1 MPRHNHRHLVF
12 LLLSEMMDRMMLMV
26 AVALPLLL
34 VASITDASRF
44 HPLSQQEVDQKLGA
58 PANETALIR
67 GLIGRISPDAD
78 SGTDPTY
85 MVISLFNADETPTE
99 TGLTDSLQHLISMG
113 FALKHGQGTAG
124 AVWIAGS
131 GAGPLSGAKTI
142 ILGWNVLP
150 AEYGDSR
157 THFFT
162 AWTDDGFIKTGCLN
176 TKCPGFQP
184 EKGAHIAPGDAIEHV
199 STPNGGKQ
207 NLNLKVVKDSGA
219 SGDWLV
225 HLGLNRDPE
234 LIGRFPRSLFTGVF
248 FDKAVAI
255 RFGGMV
261 TAPVSDPAPMGSGY
275 LPAAGGAAASISNI
289 QLIDRDGRASPV
301 TQDLPKLESKPDSYA
316 VSPIENGKFFYGG
329 PKGAK

>member
-1 MPRHNHRHLVF
+1 
-12 LLLSEMMDRMMLMV
+12 MDRMMLM
-26 AVALPLLL
+26 VALPLLL
-34 VASITDASRF
+34 VASVTDASRS
-44 HPLSQQEVDQKLGA
+44 HPWSQQEVDQKLGA

-85 MVISLFNADETPTE
+85 FAHHGAENSPD
-99 TGLTDSLQHLISMG
+99 GYYG
-113 FALKHGQGTAG
+113 FVATFDLYGFTLKRGQGTAG
-124 AVWIAGS
+124 AVWVAGS
-131 GAGPLSGAKTI
+131 GVGPLSGAKI
-142 ILGWNVLP
+142 IIIGWNVLP

-207 NLNLKVVKDSGA
+207 NLNLKIVKDGGA

-225 HLGLNRDPE
+225 HLGLNRDPQ

-248 FDKAVAI
+248 ADKAVAI

-289 QLIDRDGRASPV
+289 QLIDRYGRASPV
-301 TQDLPKLESKPDSYA
+301 TQDLPKLESKPDAYA

-329 PKGAK
+329 PKGAN

>member
-1 MPRHNHRHLVF
+1 
-12 LLLSEMMDRMMLMV
+12 MDRRMLMV
-26 AVALPLLL
+26 AMALPLLL
-34 VASITDASRF
+34 VTDASRS
-44 HPLSQQEVDQKLGA
+44 HPWSQQEVTDQKPRAL
-58 PANETALIR
+58 ANETTLIR
-67 GLIGRISPDAD
+67 GLISHISPDAD
-78 SGTDPTY
+78 SGANPTY
-85 MVISLFNADETPTE
+85 FAHHGAETSPDGYYGFIATFD
-99 TGLTDSLQHLISMG
+99 LYG

-142 ILGWNVLP
+142 IIGWNVLP

-162 AWTDDGFIKTGCLN
+162 IWTDDGFIKTGCFN

-184 EKGAHIAPGDAIEHV
+184 EKGAHIAPGDAFEHV

-207 NLNLKVVKDSGA
+207 NLNLKVVKDGGA

-225 HLGLNRDPE
+225 YLGLNRDPE

-248 FDKAVAI
+248 ADKAVAI

-261 TAPVSDPAPMGSGY
+261 SAPVSDPAPMGSGY

-289 QLIDRDGRASPV
+289 QLIDRNGRASPV
-301 TQDLPKLESKPDSYA
+301 TQDLPKLESKPDAYA